1 MFSRLLPKTFNF
13 FDLLDKQVGFSVEAA
28 NYFKELVTNEGVDEE
43 SLKKMRDIEHSADEV
58 AHEIIHKLNT
68 IFITPFD
75 REDILALAKE
85 VDDIADMINTILSRM
100 VIYKLKGSDRSL
112 IEFSLVIEESVRAVS
127 SAIKGLRN
135 TKNFALIQE
144 ACVEVNRLENVG
156 DSMRDRVLMEL
167 FERAKDPI
175 AVIKWQEIYQDAET
189 VLDICEDVAHIVD
202 SILVKQ
208 A

>member
-1 MFSRLLPKTFNF
+1 M
-13 FDLLDKQVGFSVEAA
+13 
-28 NYFKELVTNEGVDEE
+28 DEE

-68 IFITPFD
+68 TFITPFD
-75 REDILALAKE
+75 REDILALVKE
-85 VDDIADMINTILSRM
+85 VDDIADMLNTISSRM
-100 VIYKLKGSDRSL
+100 VIYKLKGNDRSL

-135 TKNFALIQE
+135 TKNSALIQE
-144 ACVEVNRLENVG
+144 ACVEINRLENVG

-175 AVIKWQEIYQDAET
+175 AVIKWKEIYQDAET

>member
-1 MFSRLLPKTFNF
+1 MFSILLPKSFNF
-13 FDLLDKQVGFSVEAA
+13 FDLLDKQVGFSIEAA
-28 NYFKELVTNEGVDEE
+28 NYFKELVTREGVDEE
-43 SLKKMRDIEHSADEV
+43 SLKKMRDIEHSGDEV

-85 VDDIADMINTILSRM
+85 VDDIADMINTISSRM
-100 VIYKLKGSDRSL
+100 VIYKLKGNDRSL

-135 TKNFALIQE
+135 TKNSALIQE
-144 ACVEVNRLENVG
+144 ACVEINRLENVG

-175 AVIKWQEIYQDAET
+175 AVIKWKEIYQDAET